1 MSGRPVWI
9 VVVVGLLSAGG
20 GAAQESQSSLSLYG
34 YVKFDASWDEAL
46 VSAGNFARWVVS
58 PEVFQPHSHFN
69 ATARQTRFGLDFSQS
84 RGSAQLSGRV
94 EMDFYGAGAEN
105 KNGVQARH
113 AFVRLAWPSGWELL
127 AGQTSDVISPLVPGT
142 LNYTV
147 AWWAGNIGY
156 RRPQFRVTKSTRLG
170 DLDLRVDVAATR
182 TIGDDFV
189 VAEPGDSGSD
199 SGHPTFEGRL
209 GLGVPLGE
217 GRLTLGG
224 HIHRGNET
232 LHTELHSDPA
242 EIATSSWGL
251 DLSAA
256 TGRCSVKAEVWDG
269 ANLDD
274 QLGGIG
280 QGLQQNDSSVWA
292 ISSSGGWAEL
302 GCSASG
308 FRVSLGGGVDDPD
321 DEDLLRGFRA
331 RNSTQW
337 LTAVRDFGDGL
348 QAGLEL
354 SRWET
359 DYIGFATGTSL
370 RVQTS
375 LIYAF

>member
-1 MSGRPVWI
+1 MSVRAGWLVI
-9 VVVVGLLSAGG
+9 VAGLLSAGG
-20 GAAQESQSSLSLYG
+20 GAAQESSSPVTLYG

-58 PEVFQPHSHFN
+58 PEVFEPHAHFN
-69 ATARQTRFGLDFSQS
+69 ATARQTRFGLEFSQP

-113 AFVRLAWPSGWELL
+113 AFVRLVWPSGWELL

-170 DLDLRVDVAATR
+170 DLDLRLDVAATR

-199 SGHPTFEGRL
+199 SGRPTFEGRL

-224 HIHRGNET
+224 HIHRGDEN
-232 LHTELHSDPA
+232 LHTELDPDLA

-256 TGRCSVKAEVWDG
+256 AGPLSVKAEVWGG

-274 QLGGIG
+274 HLGGIG
-280 QGLQQNDSSVWA
+280 QGLQQDDSSVSA
-292 ISSSGGWAEL
+292 ISSKGGWAEL
-302 GCSASG
+302 GWSASG
-308 FRVSLGGGVDDPD
+308 FRLGLGGGVDDPD

-331 RNSTQW
+331 RNATQW

-348 QAGLEL
+348 HAGLEL

-359 DYIGFATGTSL
+359 DYVGLATGTSL
-370 RVQTS
+370 RMQTS
-375 LIYAF
+375 LIYSF